1 MTELSPNDKPA
12 SEQGSFTACSFADV
26 AERGAIELFRRGV
39 FHYDNLADGLEMGPT
54 ELFPSNNQ
62 VLNEVSFIACNHA
75 DGLGGGWG
83 RPIELLPSDSSRVLH
98 HVKPCRRT

>member
-12 SEQGSFTACSFADV
+12 SEQVSFTACSFADV
-26 AERGAIELFRRGV
+26 AERGTIELFRRGV

-62 VLNEVSFIACNHA
+62 VVNEVSFVVCNHA
-75 DGLGGGWG
+75 DGLGGGGGGGGWVG
-83 RPIELLPSDSSRVLH
+83 GYRV
-98 HVKPCRRT
+98 VS